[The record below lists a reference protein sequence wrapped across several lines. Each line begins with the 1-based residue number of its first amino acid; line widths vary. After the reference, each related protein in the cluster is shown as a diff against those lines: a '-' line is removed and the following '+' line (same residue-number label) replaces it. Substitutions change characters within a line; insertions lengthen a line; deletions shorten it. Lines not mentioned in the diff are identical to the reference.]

1 MTQRRV
7 LIFSAVMGAFFMS
20 LILVFLAGTKDT
32 LQMMLFLLLSAAFLG
47 VVFELKIFNYA
58 GFDFDT
64 VMYFKIFSLNPFIC
78 PSIYLLVIA
87 KELISLKFQKLIKIF
102 VLILFGSFL
111 FHLVYPSQIA
121 WQLITLL
128 VLISLII
135 ILSMLIGSWASNP
148 EYRFITV
155 IMVLGYF
162 PLIPS
167 MSVIQGILDPEY
179 WIWDPN
185 LRIAVPIFLT
195 HLLYLKREQRLKML
209 ALELDQKNEQLRE
222 VDRYKDLF
230 LERTSHDLRT
240 PLNAIIGF
248 GENLL

>member
-32 LQMMLFLLLSAAFLG
+32 LQMMLFLLLSTAFLG

-64 VMYFKIFSLNPFIC
+64 VMYFRIFSFNPFVS

-87 KELISLKFQKLIKIF
+87 KKPISLKFQNFIKIS

-121 WQLITLL
+121 WQLLTLL
-128 VLISLII
+128 VLIYTLIF
-135 ILSMLIGSWASNP
+135 LSILIGSWKSNP
-148 EYRFITV
+148 EYRFIIV
-155 IMVLGYF
+155 IMVLVYF

-167 MSVIQGILDPEY
+167 MSVIP
-179 WIWDPN
+179 
-185 LRIAVPIFLT
+185 R
-195 HLLYLKREQRLKML
+195 
-209 ALELDQKNEQLRE
+209 
-222 VDRYKDLF
+222 
-230 LERTSHDLRT
+230 SS
-240 PLNAIIGF
+240 
-248 GENLL
+248 